1 MNFENVY
8 VLDTNIILNDASDIF
23 TISQQGSNLIVLPE
37 TVIDELDS
45 KKTGFDEI
53 NFQARTFGRMLS
65 EAEVIKTFKIGKSKD
80 VTIMRIKIQDET
92 IIDIVSFKN
101 YDLQD
106 VEKVVLNDRKIIKV
120 ASFAKNFYKDSKVV
134 LLSMD
139 VMCRTR
145 AISLGVE
152 TEPLNFKNDGIETL
166 KFHKELFI
174 YDFDSNSNPNKIE
187 NVEHYVSSIE
197 VINDLGKKFHFFKN
211 RNNQF
216 EEIDQKNEKRFPA
229 PPVNL
234 LQKVASN
241 IIYDE
246 NDITIL
252 IGKAG
257 SGKNLIATSSAM
269 RLIDSKNYKKIYY
282 IRRTII
288 SGDIEDEIGFL
299 PGSLEE
305 KMGGYNYPMENTLVK
320 LAKLKK
326 RDATKEEI
334 NEIVDMYKK
343 KYDIEYL
350 YAGHLRGSTLEDDSI
365 IIIDEAQNTNINFI
379 KTMISRVGQHSI
391 VLILGSN
398 NQIDSKYVNKHTNGM
413 TQLVKKSL
421 NNTDISIKTVELKNV
436 IRSKHADWVDT
447 NF

>member
-1 MNFENVY
+1 
-8 VLDTNIILNDASDIF
+8 
-23 TISQQGSNLIVLPE
+23 
-37 TVIDELDS
+37 
-45 KKTGFDEI
+45 
-53 NFQARTFGRMLS
+53 
-65 EAEVIKTFKIGKSKD
+65 
-80 VTIMRIKIQDET
+80 
-92 IIDIVSFKN
+92 
-101 YDLQD
+101 
-106 VEKVVLNDRKIIKV
+106 
-120 ASFAKNFYKDSKVV
+120 
-134 LLSMD
+134 
-139 VMCRTR
+139 
-145 AISLGVE
+145 
-152 TEPLNFKNDGIETL
+152 
-166 KFHKELFI
+166 
-174 YDFDSNSNPNKIE
+174 
-187 NVEHYVSSIE
+187 
-197 VINDLGKKFHFFKN
+197 
-211 RNNQF
+211 
-216 EEIDQKNEKRFPA
+216 
-229 PPVNL
+229 VNL